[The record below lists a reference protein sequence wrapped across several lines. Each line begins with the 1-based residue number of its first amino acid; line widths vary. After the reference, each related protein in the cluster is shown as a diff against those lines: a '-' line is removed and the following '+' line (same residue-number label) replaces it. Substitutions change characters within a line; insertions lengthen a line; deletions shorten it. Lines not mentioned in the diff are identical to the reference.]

1 MTNNNNTYKIAVLGA
16 NGQLGQEFQHIASEY
31 PELQFHFY
39 GKNECSLSDKD
50 QMHEVIGSLQPDY
63 VINAGAYTNVEKAEE
78 EKDLNDLINH
88 RGAGYLAAVCKEVG
102 ATLFHISTDY
112 VFDGKKTTPYSES
125 DDTHPLNQYGLAK
138 RKGELAIE
146 KIGGNYFVL
155 RTSWLYSTFGHNFF
169 KTMLKLSE
177 TRDQLKVVN
186 DQIATPTYARTLA
199 RDINRMIIRLNTENI
214 PSGIFH
220 YTQQGEASWF
230 DFASEIMLLA
240 ERNTKVEPCSS
251 SEFPQVAE
259 RPAYSKLDTTKFE
272 TQFFAV
278 PHWKEALKNC
288 INDLAQ

>member
-1 MTNNNNTYKIAVLGA
+1 MTHTNNTYKVAVIGA
-16 NGQLGQEFQHIASEY
+16 NGQLGQEFQHIASEF
-31 PELQFHFY
+31 PALQFHFFA
-39 GKNECSLSDKD
+39 KNECSLSDKN
-50 QMHEVIGSLQPDY
+50 QMQEVVGSLQPDF

-88 RGAGYLAAVCKEVG
+88 KGAAYLAAVCKEVG

-112 VFDGKKTTPYSES
+112 VFDGEKKTPYTEA
-125 DDTHPLNQYGLAK
+125 DETHPLNQYGLAK

-146 KIGGNYFVL
+146 KMEGNYFVL

-177 TRDQLKVVN
+177 TRDLLKVVN
-186 DQIATPTYARTLA
+186 DQVATPTYARTLA
-199 RDINRMIIRLNTENI
+199 RDINRMIIRLSKEDI
-214 PSGIFH
+214 PSGIYH

-230 DFASEIMLLA
+230 DFATEIMHLA
-240 ERNTKVEPCSS
+240 GRTTKVEPCSS
-251 SEFPQVAE
+251 AEFPQVAQ

-278 PHWKEALKNC
+278 PHWKEALKDC
-288 INDLAQ
+288 INDFSK